1 MAGKFSIIT
10 LTLVVLSV
18 IGILAIY
25 LKKNYNDSDEA
36 IIGDYVKKQ
45 NVNRIQYDSNT
56 LVFTSTSNETA
67 LIFYPGAN
75 VEYNAYEPLM
85 AACAKRG
92 IMTILVKM
100 PFNLASL
107 DFNWANKVRK
117 NF

>member
-45 NVNRIQYDSNT
+45 NVNRI
-56 LVFTSTSNETA
+56 
-67 LIFYPGAN
+67 
-75 VEYNAYEPLM
+75 
-85 AACAKRG
+85 
-92 IMTILVKM
+92 
-100 PFNLASL
+100 
-107 DFNWANKVRK
+107 
-117 NF
+117 